1 MKLSNKEVARR
12 LRIWDNSSSYE
23 EAAKKIGIDSKTFAD
38 FLRRYG
44 DDAPQFDPV
53 EKIGMKSQLLST
65 KKERDAALKRAA
77 AAENIRGA
85 LLNLPPPRKA
95 PPRKIVKPSDGARS
109 VILHLSDIHY
119 GEVVKASE
127 LDGVNSYNLDIA
139 DSRIQRTFDIAGD
152 LLTKYWN
159 GNRAEHIHLCLG
171 GDMVSGALHEELKR
185 TDALQPLASAR
196 MVSQRLSEGISGLL
210 NKVKAPMSIYS
221 VPGNHGRTTRKPETK
236 GAAIESLDTMVAWF
250 LEDQFRSRNDI
261 QVFYG
266 DSIDCLFEVYGRQ
279 FLLTH
284 GDRMGSK
291 GGAGFVGPVAT
302 ILRGHQKLYAD
313 YADRGIILYRI
324 LTGHFHTT
332 SRLPLG
338 YSNGSLMGWNDFARD
353 IRARKEI
360 SSQNLLV
367 VHSQRGVINFQ
378 EIHPGLPDEGTI
390 YQGT

>member
-1 MKLSNKEVARR
+1 MKLTKKEIARR
-12 LRIWDNSSSYE
+12 LSIWNRTSSYE

-38 FLRRYG
+38 FLRRYS
-44 DDAPQFDPV
+44 DEAPQLDPV
-53 EKIGMKSQLLST
+53 ERVGMKSQLSYI
-65 KKERDAALKRAA
+65 KKERDAALKRAS
-77 AAENIRGA
+77 AAENIRGS

-95 PPRKIVKPSDGARS
+95 PPRKPAKSSDGSRS

-119 GEVVKASE
+119 GEVVRSSE

-139 DSRIQRTFDIAGD
+139 DSRIQRTFDIFQD
-152 LLTKYWN
+152 LITKYWN
-159 GNRAEHIHLCLG
+159 GEPPEHIHLCLG

-196 MVSQRLSEGISGLL
+196 TVAQRLSEGVSGLL
-210 NKVKAPMSIYS
+210 NAVQVPMSIYS
-221 VPGNHGRTTRKPETK
+221 VPGNHGRTTHKPETK
-236 GAAIESLDTMVAWF
+236 GAAMESLDTMVAWF
-250 LEDQFRSRNDI
+250 LEDQFRSHDDV
-261 QVFYG
+261 QMFYG
-266 DSIDCLFEVYGRQ
+266 DSIDCLFDVYGRK

-302 ILRGHQKLYAD
+302 ILRGHQKLSMD

-332 SRLPLG
+332 SRLPIG

-360 SSQNLLV
+360 ASQNMLV
-367 VHSQRGVINFQ
+367 VHSQHGVINFQ